1 MNTEKS
7 EKKAYVSPSME
18 EIDMEYQKILCGS
31 CGDDPDCINAEIG
44 E

>member
-18 EIDMEYQKILCGS
+18 EIDVECRMFLCDS
-31 CGDDPDCINAEIG
+31 CENSKDCMDVLIGD
-44 E
+44 